1 MKSPLNSV
9 NVLSTILLE
18 DYNSLNE
25 EEKLQKIRMISK
37 TSRQGKKLLDN
48 LQLWVLSQKEIIK
61 PVFRQ
66 TNLTDEI
73 EAVIQL
79 LNPDIQK
86 KELIITAPTQAVTV
100 YTDKNMLSTILRNLI
115 SKAIKYSYR
124 KGCIQISVQE
134 EKDYWHISIKDN
146 GVGMSAERTKKLF
159 QIGTKVSSLGTEKE
173 EGTGLGLLIVK
184 EFINRLGE
192 SIQVKSIQGKGS
204 IFTFTLHKTI
214 RR

>member
-1 MKSPLNSV
+1 MENKNKFFNIVSHDLKSPLNSV

-86 KELIITAPTQAVTV
+86 K
-100 YTDKNMLSTILRNLI
+100 N
-115 SKAIKYSYR
+115 
-124 KGCIQISVQE
+124 
-134 EKDYWHISIKDN
+134 
-146 GVGMSAERTKKLF
+146 
-159 QIGTKVSSLGTEKE
+159 
-173 EGTGLGLLIVK
+173 
-184 EFINRLGE
+184 
-192 SIQVKSIQGKGS
+192 
-204 IFTFTLHKTI
+204 
-214 RR
+214 